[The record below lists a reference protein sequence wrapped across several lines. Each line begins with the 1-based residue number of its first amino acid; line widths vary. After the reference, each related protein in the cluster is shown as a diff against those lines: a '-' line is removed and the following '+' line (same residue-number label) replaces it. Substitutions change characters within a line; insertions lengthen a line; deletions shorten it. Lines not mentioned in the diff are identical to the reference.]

1 LGASQSGVKGREK
14 VESTEKRLTQSQR
27 PNPFRGKT
35 FNGKTPE
42 WGKTVNGENPFTQG
56 AYHEKLGNAKLIYI
70 P

>member
-27 PNPFRGKT
+27 PNPFRGKII
-35 FNGKTPE
+35 NWKTPE
-42 WGKTVNGENPFTQG
+42 WGKTVNGKNPFTQG
-56 AYHEKLGNAKLIYI
+56 AYHDKLGNAKLIYI